1 MTIITKKS
9 KINQIVD
16 KHVEG
21 VEVDEL
27 DPLNFSLILFGVA
40 IPLTLWFALQIS
52 AVDHRETIELLVPLI
67 FMLVACLVG
76 AFIPFEN
83 WNLQRRTQTFVGISS
98 LIVIASELQI
108 MGHGRFPYLWQGF
121 GLQIVL
127 LAAVVTLAMLLRI
140 PSLNFE
146 FTNDHV
152 KLKRVISVTGLS
164 TIVALYVPSFIQP
177 AWGII
182 NMGDATHQVLEEISG
197 PLVGNFPGVNAV
209 STYTTLLGIPL
220 VPIRWFN
227 LDNQIKMSIVL
238 IWVNLL
244 VIATPVFM
252 VLIVRTLSRSKS
264 WLLSTLVVIPTLMV
278 SGNWAAASTNA
289 ESLSIIP
296 GRTFLPIVLG
306 YFLIKSA
313 STLQDP
319 QSSNVPVFIGAF
331 GVAVA
336 MNNIE
341 FGLPALVSMF
351 LVSLFMGLFNHQSIR
366 SLIKTCSGVVIGFIA
381 YVMFS
386 FAVDGPYDFKFRIG
400 SYAGKPYSPSEIFPV
415 ISVHNVFLALF
426 ASAIVSGLHRLR
438 LTKRATTSSEF
449 GVATCAMYFG
459 IWGFTSFPYC
469 SYRCVEGLYMSTQI
483 YLVPAIMCACSL
495 VLLYIPSLQSLKE
508 FEIRRRIR
516 YAPLLFLCAFSV
528 STLLQVPNP
537 RDEWRRI
544 SNSATS
550 TGWSSDVLRG
560 VPDQWNS
567 ETIDWINTKV
577 VQEFALQIGSKN
589 IGYFGYMG
597 NSVELATGIDNLTRI
612 NSGEVLQIKGTDQ
625 IRKLACVGVDQK
637 KPEFV
642 IVYGID
648 FFCQGYQLV
657 DDFQSTT
664 SGLIAYIK
672 MS

>member
-1 MTIITKKS
+1 M
-9 KINQIVD
+9 D

-76 AFIPFEN
+76 SFIPFEN
-83 WNLQRRTQTFVGISS
+83 WNLQQRTQTFVGISS

-127 LAAVVTLAMLLRI
+127 LAAVITLAMLLRI

-146 FTNDHV
+146 FANDHV

-278 SGNWAAASTNA
+278 SGDWAAASTNA

-296 GRTFLPIVLG
+296 GRTLLPIVLG
-306 YFLIKSA
+306 
-313 STLQDP
+313 
-319 QSSNVPVFIGAF
+319 
-331 GVAVA
+331 
-336 MNNIE
+336 
-341 FGLPALVSMF
+341 
-351 LVSLFMGLFNHQSIR
+351 
-366 SLIKTCSGVVIGFIA
+366 
-381 YVMFS
+381 
-386 FAVDGPYDFKFRIG
+386 
-400 SYAGKPYSPSEIFPV
+400 
-415 ISVHNVFLALF
+415 
-426 ASAIVSGLHRLR
+426 
-438 LTKRATTSSEF
+438 
-449 GVATCAMYFG
+449 
-459 IWGFTSFPYC
+459 
-469 SYRCVEGLYMSTQI
+469 
-483 YLVPAIMCACSL
+483 
-495 VLLYIPSLQSLKE
+495 
-508 FEIRRRIR
+508 
-516 YAPLLFLCAFSV
+516 
-528 STLLQVPNP
+528 
-537 RDEWRRI
+537 
-544 SNSATS
+544 
-550 TGWSSDVLRG
+550 
-560 VPDQWNS
+560 
-567 ETIDWINTKV
+567 
-577 VQEFALQIGSKN
+577 
-589 IGYFGYMG
+589 
-597 NSVELATGIDNLTRI
+597 
-612 NSGEVLQIKGTDQ
+612 
-625 IRKLACVGVDQK
+625 
-637 KPEFV
+637 
-642 IVYGID
+642 
-648 FFCQGYQLV
+648 
-657 DDFQSTT
+657 
-664 SGLIAYIK
+664 
-672 MS
+672 